1 MGSHPE
7 ISCSTGCEKTVELLA
22 ASTEPLR
29 IVTAER
35 EYDGIC
41 PDPYPDA
48 ERRDALRREVHSLLS
63 DRSRTLME
71 RFAALNTLLPGS
83 GSALDCND
91 RTMLATARRFI
102 EHFRASSPSLA
113 RFGAEASALFIRTD
127 GSDPVTRFLA
137 GEEFASQLIPGFE
150 ILCEKML
157 VNHVFY
163 EQFPFPFE
171 DRGACAGAE
180 TLFAAASLL
189 RVAATASVC
198 RAAEKGDDPLTAMV
212 DAASAVFRF
221 TEHTDFY
228 HNAAILMAHPA
239 DN

>member
-1 MGSHPE
+1 
-7 ISCSTGCEKTVELLA
+7 
-22 ASTEPLR
+22 
-29 IVTAER
+29 
-35 EYDGIC
+35 
-41 PDPYPDA
+41 
-48 ERRDALRREVHSLLS
+48 
-63 DRSRTLME
+63 ME

-127 GSDPVTRFLA
+127 GADPVTRFLA

-150 ILCEKML
+150 SLCEKML

-189 RVAATASVC
+189 RVAATA
-198 RAAEKGDDPLTAMV
+198 
-212 DAASAVFRF
+212 
-221 TEHTDFY
+221 
-228 HNAAILMAHPA
+228 
-239 DN
+239 